1 MTCAPIALFAY
12 NRPFH
17 LRQTVEALQK
27 NDLASRSHLHIV
39 CDAAKSPV
47 DHQSVQDVRTY
58 ARKVDGFAR
67 VFVREQARN
76 LGLANSI
83 ISGVT
88 NLAGEHGRVI
98 VLEDDLVTSPWFLR
112 FMNEALEFYADEPRV
127 ASIHGYVYP
136 VKGELPETFFIRGTD
151 CWGWATWDRA
161 WSCFNSDG
169 VALLKHLQEL
179 RLEQSFDYRG
189 AAQNIR
195 MLKENLAG
203 QNDSWAI
210 RWHASTYIA
219 NKLTLYPGT
228 SLVRNIGFDG
238 SGVHCTTPSNDHDVG
253 LAQRPVTIQP
263 IGLEENETAKKL
275 FEGFFRQLAVPIIDE
290 APSKAGFRGVIKTL
304 LKGRLS
310 RA

>member
-112 FMNEALEFYADEPRV
+112 FMNEGLEFYADEPRV

-169 VALLKHLQEL
+169 
-179 RLEQSFDYRG
+179 
-189 AAQNIR
+189 
-195 MLKENLAG
+195 
-203 QNDSWAI
+203 
-210 RWHASTYIA
+210 
-219 NKLTLYPGT
+219 
-228 SLVRNIGFDG
+228 
-238 SGVHCTTPSNDHDVG
+238 
-253 LAQRPVTIQP
+253 
-263 IGLEENETAKKL
+263 
-275 FEGFFRQLAVPIIDE
+275 
-290 APSKAGFRGVIKTL
+290 
-304 LKGRLS
+304 
-310 RA
+310 